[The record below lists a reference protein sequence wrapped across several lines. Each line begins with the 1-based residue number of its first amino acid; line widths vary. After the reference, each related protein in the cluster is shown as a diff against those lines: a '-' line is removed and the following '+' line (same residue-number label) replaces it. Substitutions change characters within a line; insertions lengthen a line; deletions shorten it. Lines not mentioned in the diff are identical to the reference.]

1 MPSSAL
7 KGILGDREFNLAG
20 LSKSVHMSF
29 TEEYR
34 NSIDKQDQYIKFY
47 FDQQINVINENNIG
61 L

>member
-1 MPSSAL
+1 
-7 KGILGDREFNLAG
+7 
-20 LSKSVHMSF
+20 MSF